1 MIQLEI
7 YSDILSPRG
16 IVTGI
21 KNLRWRRKYFD
32 VGEFELN
39 CECNPNNLEILRANY
54 IITRLDDEE
63 VGIIENISIK
73 ESETDGEI
81 ITATGKFLK
90 TLLDNRILLETEYL
104 TGNVE
109 QNIRYLVDKNL
120 ISPVDQKRRIFELK
134 LGEIKNFTDTLDL
147 QVGLGKNILTVIDKI
162 CRVTNLSTK
171 ITVDYD
177 KEIYKFDVWE
187 GRDLSDLV
195 ILSDSDGN
203 IQNSEYEKINSA
215 YRSYSLVAGQGEGVE
230 RKRISLDDG
239 AMGWYRK
246 EMYVDA
252 RDIQNKQTNSNNEE
266 IILSDE
272 EYNKLLETRGREKM
286 ADRIKFT
293 NFSAETTQSV
303 NDKYKVDW
311 DLGDI
316 VTVYK
321 TEWGIEIQERI
332 TEVEETL
339 ENGII
344 TVYPTFGS
352 PVPELKDILKEE
364 LEG

>member
-1 MIQLEI
+1 
-7 YSDILSPRG
+7 
-16 IVTGI
+16 
-21 KNLRWRRKYFD
+21 
-32 VGEFELN
+32 
-39 CECNPNNLEILRANY
+39 
-54 IITRLDDEE
+54 
-63 VGIIENISIK
+63 
-73 ESETDGEI
+73 
-81 ITATGKFLK
+81 
-90 TLLDNRILLETEYL
+90 
-104 TGNVE
+104 
-109 QNIRYLVDKNL
+109 
-120 ISPVDQKRRIFELK
+120 
-134 LGEIKNFTDTLDL
+134 
-147 QVGLGKNILTVIDKI
+147 
-162 CRVTNLSTK
+162 
-171 ITVDYD
+171 
-177 KEIYKFDVWE
+177 
-187 GRDLSDLV
+187 
-195 ILSDSDGN
+195 
-203 IQNSEYEKINSA
+203 
-215 YRSYSLVAGQGEGVE
+215 
-230 RKRISLDDG
+230 
-239 AMGWYRK
+239 
-246 EMYVDA
+246 MYVDA